1 MYNKKTAAA
10 VLRVSLSAGSL
21 WGCGNEQADSRET
34 DKTVSDT
41 AAGGRGGMMGE
52 TGSTEGVDRDLEL
65 TGSEVDTGILP
76 NGPRWHLCG
85 GCGE

>member
-10 VLRVSLSAGSL
+10 VLLGILLSAGSL

-41 AAGGRGGMMGE
+41 AAGGRGGMMGG

-65 TGSEVDTGILP
+65 TGSEEIRNLP
-76 NGPRWHLCG
+76 NAIEMALMRRMQ
-85 GCGE
+85 